1 MNDREYLKHWTPGGS
16 QTRSKRDLFDEP
28 HTTVVACGSKVYS
41 ADDRA
46 YIDWIAALASVGL
59 GYNHGVVDT
68 AVVDRIRRYG
78 STSPLPT
85 RLEGEVAELLCGV
98 LDWPQQ
104 VRWVKTGSEAT
115 NGAMLI
121 ARTATGRRKIVSL
134 GYHGWT
140 SGHLPGPELVTV
152 PWGSWA
158 FADAITHDTAGVLLE
173 PFRDHQT
180 VKHNGDLSE
189 WVERIQDRCK
199 DVGALLI
206 MDEVVTGFRWAVGG
220 ATEYLAIEAPDL
232 ACYGKAMANGYPIA
246 AIVGKRDLMKYASEV
261 SSTFGGEGVGL
272 AAAKA
277 TIEIYKSEP
286 VINRLWEVGRRL
298 MKGVPELEGFPVH
311 PHFRGEGEWGSSSA
325 VSQAAAKKGIL
336 AHPAGMNPMYCHTD
350 ADVDRTIEVF
360 REILDA

>member
-1 MNDREYLKHWTPGGS
+1 MNDREYLDLWTPGGS
-16 QTRSKRDLFDEP
+16 QTRSKRSLFNLP
-28 HTTVVACGSKVYS
+28 HTIETAFGAKVCGNDGRTYL
-41 ADDRA
+41 
-46 YIDWIAALASVGL
+46 DWIAALASVGL
-59 GYNHGVVDT
+59 GYGNLKVDAAVISQIKTGMT
-68 AVVDRIRRYG
+68 A
-78 STSPLPT
+78 PLPT

-98 LDWPQQ
+98 LGWPQQ

-115 NGAMLI
+115 DGAMLI
-121 ARTATGRRKIVSL
+121 ARAATGRRRIVSV
-134 GYHGWT
+134 GYHGWHLA
-140 SGHLPGPELVTV
+140 HLPGPDLVTL
-152 PWGSWA
+152 PWGSYA
-158 FADAITHDTAGVLLE
+158 FEGVITPEVAAVLVEPMRDYGTASHLSGV
-173 PFRDHQT
+173 D
-180 VKHNGDLSE
+180 E
-189 WVERIQDRCK
+189 WLMRISDRCK

-206 MDEVVTGFRWAVGG
+206 MDEVVTGFRWAIGG
-220 ATEYLAIEAPDL
+220 ATEYLGLEPPDL
-232 ACYGKAMANGYPIA
+232 ACYGKAMANGYAIA

-336 AHPAGMNPMYCHTD
+336 AHPAGMNPMYAHTD